1 MLGWL
6 FIIVGLGLWAKE
18 SYDRNHV
25 KYSSPEAER
34 YFTQANNDIGKQRLY
49 DDLKAGVP
57 LEERNRRRMEGYYDR
72 KVR

>member
-1 MLGWL
+1 MLGWFSIL
-6 FIIVGLGLWAKE
+6 AGLTGWAKE

-25 KYSSPEAER
+25 KYSSPQAEK

-49 DDLKAGVP
+49 ADLKNGVP

-72 KVR
+72 KYK

>member
-1 MLGWL
+1 MV
-6 FIIVGLGLWAKE
+6 ICQVGYLLLLDQVYGQKK
-18 SYDRNHV
+18 D
-25 KYSSPEAER
+25 
-34 YFTQANNDIGKQRLY
+34 NDIGKQRLY